1 MGNCQAATVLV
12 QHPGGRVQRLY
23 WTTSATE
30 VMHANPG
37 HYVTLVKPNK
47 AEQKQEQLQ
56 QQRVTRQPGQAP
68 WRSQ

>member
-12 QHPGGRVQRLY
+12 QHLGGRVQWLY
-23 WTTSATE
+23 RTTSATE
-30 VMHANPG
+30 VKRANPG

-56 QQRVTRQPGQAP
+56 QQRMTRQPGHAP
-68 WRSQ
+68 